1 MIRFF
6 FAVVLLSVL
15 PGLNGCKEGCTDV
28 ECAPAPPLLSLQVL
42 DSASVATFVPVLD
55 SVTGDTLGFRD
66 TVVVRTIPVSEA
78 MVTLHTVASGIVGS
92 PFDTIPASVADTLYI
107 YDNRSRLPAA
117 GFAVVATRGDRAD
130 TLQGLTVK
138 HIEGCCGY
146 DVVGYYAGNSGL
158 RLPAE

>member
-42 DSASVATFVPVLD
+42 DSASVATSVPVLD
-55 SVTGDTLGFRD
+55 SITGDTLGFRD

-78 MVTLHTVASGIVGS
+78 VVTLHTISSGLAGAA
-92 PFDTIPASVADTLYI
+92 FDTIPASVADTLYI

-117 GFAVVATRGDRAD
+117 GFAVVATRGERAD

-158 RLPAE
+158 WLPAE